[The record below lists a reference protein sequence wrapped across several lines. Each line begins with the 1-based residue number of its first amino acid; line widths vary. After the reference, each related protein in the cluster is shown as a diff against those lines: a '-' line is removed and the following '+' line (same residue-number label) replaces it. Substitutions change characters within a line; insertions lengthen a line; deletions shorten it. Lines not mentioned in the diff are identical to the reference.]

1 MFELKHMG
9 VEYLGYI
16 PGRPDPV
23 FPLSP
28 LAPVFPLV
36 PWIPMFPFSPF
47 GPVFPLGPE
56 FPGVHAKSIRQH
68 NSSLR

>member
-28 LAPVFPLV
+28 LAPVFPVV
-36 PWIPMFPFSPF
+36 P
-47 GPVFPLGPE
+47 
-56 FPGVHAKSIRQH
+56 
-68 NSSLR
+68 